1 MNIFL
6 RELKSNRR
14 ALIIWGS
21 ALAVLSFLMMAIYP
35 SFAADAAKMEELL
48 SAYPEGFMK
57 AFGMDK
63 LSLGDAMGWYALE
76 AYLMIIL
83 FGSMY
88 AVILSS
94 SILAKEE
101 NEKTIEFLLAKPVTR
116 NHVVTSKLLVIVG
129 YLLIF
134 NAGVGVV
141 TFIGFEVF
149 TEEYSR
155 IELLRLIVAPFLA
168 HLSFASVGF
177 LLSLIFTR
185 RKSTYSVGIGL
196 VLLVYF
202 LNMMASLTEKVQF
215 LRYLSP
221 FYYMDAADII
231 ADGRINPVSILIL
244 LATSFIA
251 IGVTYLLYNRR
262 DITI

>member
-168 HLSFASVGF
+168 
-177 LLSLIFTR
+177 
-185 RKSTYSVGIGL
+185 
-196 VLLVYF
+196 
-202 LNMMASLTEKVQF
+202 
-215 LRYLSP
+215 
-221 FYYMDAADII
+221 
-231 ADGRINPVSILIL
+231 
-244 LATSFIA
+244 
-251 IGVTYLLYNRR
+251 
-262 DITI
+262 